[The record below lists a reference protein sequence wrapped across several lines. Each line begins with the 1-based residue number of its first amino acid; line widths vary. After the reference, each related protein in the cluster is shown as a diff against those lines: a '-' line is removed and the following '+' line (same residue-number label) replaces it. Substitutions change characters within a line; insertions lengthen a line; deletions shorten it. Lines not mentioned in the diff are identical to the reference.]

1 MLRKGPAGGKT
12 AKGIFSVFLFLFK
25 KSSKCSCSRHL
36 CAGLQPAGEAAA
48 ATRGAGAEGEEAGE
62 AADPREEE
70 ELHEARALDG
80 LAAKDF
86 RLLVNDVGFR

>member
-1 MLRKGPAGGKT
+1 MFYYFIIKVKNPPNVRVPGISVPAYSQLGKQLLR
-12 AKGIFSVFLFLFK
+12 
-25 KSSKCSCSRHL
+25 R
-36 CAGLQPAGEAAA
+36 
-48 ATRGAGAEGEEAGE
+48 EEQE
-62 AADPREEE
+62 LKEKERVKQLTLEISERQEEE